1 MQVRN
6 ITAIDGGRYDCE
18 VEHPRF
24 GWIPY
29 TADANDPE
37 PLGRALHAEIEAV
50 GEQAMQIADL
60 RFVDAAGTIA
70 GVRPDGTTVFAAPGS
85 DENKVARTGV
95 LGPVAAWVASP
106 PSATLDRRRERAWL
120 DRVDFA
126 RALRRLNMVTHAEA
140 MKFLS
145 NGTPKPI
152 AAMINALPADLR
164 ADAEF
169 TLAGS
174 HGFERSLPLW
184 QDFVQAGVLTD
195 AQLDDLFGLTD

>member
-18 VEHPRF
+18 VDHPRF

-85 DENKVARTGV
+85 DENAIARTGV
-95 LGPVAAWVASP
+95 LGPVAAYVP
-106 PSATLDRRRERAWL
+106 PVPAPTMDRRRAKAKLQRLA
-120 DRVDFA
+120 FA
-126 RALRRLNMVTHAEA
+126 QALRRVGMLTHAQV
-140 MKFLS
+140 MKFLA
-145 NGTPKPI
+145 NGIPAPI
-152 AAMINALPADLR
+152 AALIAALPEDLR
-164 ADAEF
+164 EAAEEAM
-169 TLAGS
+169 AGAQE
-174 HGFERSLPLW
+174 FRRVDPLW
-184 QDFVQAGVLTD
+184 TAAVAAGAITD